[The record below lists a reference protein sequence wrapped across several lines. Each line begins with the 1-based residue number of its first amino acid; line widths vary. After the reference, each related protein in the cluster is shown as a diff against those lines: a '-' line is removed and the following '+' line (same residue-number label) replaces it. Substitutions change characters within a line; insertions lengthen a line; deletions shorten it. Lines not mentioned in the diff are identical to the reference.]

1 MRNAPNWVI
10 GVAAICIT
18 IVFLGTA
25 GGFVFLSAT
34 GADATQFRA
43 FLDTVFQFVT
53 VLVSGGAFVA
63 AGSAAKSAANAE
75 RQTNGE
81 LEPRIKRASKEAVT
95 EVIEEMNGGSSDG
108 RPTV

>member
-10 GVAAICIT
+10 GVVAICVT

-25 GGFVFLSAT
+25 GGFVYLSAT

-63 AGSAAKSAANAE
+63 AGSAAKSAAAAE

-81 LEPRIKRASKEAVT
+81 LKPRIKEAVG
-95 EVIEEMNGGSSDG
+95 EVIDEKMNGGTENG
-108 RPTV
+108 